1 MSSRG
6 PSAPF
11 EGPADR
17 DLRRPASETGRG
29 RTDHLRFGMLCVLG
43 YVAFSWAFRFDM
55 RLGEQMA
62 SLLYPLDTFSM
73 YAGPP
78 GEFVSHPLIR
88 DGQGTVYR
96 ITAFRSFDCAE
107 PVARDVARC
116 ADSPGFAYLYDDLA
130 RYIEHHR
137 GPGEEPVELIYRTW
151 RVRAGAA
158 PAHASD
164 CVIAHCKVSR

>member
-1 MSSRG
+1 
-6 PSAPF
+6 
-11 EGPADR
+11 
-17 DLRRPASETGRG
+17 
-29 RTDHLRFGMLCVLG
+29 VLA
-43 YVAFSWAFRFDM
+43 YVALAWAVRFDM

-78 GEFVSHPLIR
+78 GEYVSHPLVR
-88 DGQGTVYR
+88 DRQGAVHR

-107 PVARDVARC
+107 SVARAVARC

-130 RYIEHHR
+130 RYIEGHR
-137 GPGEEPVELIYRTW
+137 GAGESQVELIYRTW
-151 RVRAGAA
+151 QMRRGAP

-164 CVIAHCKVSR
+164 CVIAHCEVSR